1 MYEAIPTIVLRRIG
15 DETYSYRSWIRHGL
29 TEASRANLF
38 VRSGESLKGGNLI
51 AYSSELLLEYPE
63 LRPDVQLAENS
74 DFSEAFL
81 DSLCQFDFLWCCLS
95 LASVAEGSVSAAFYP
110 SCSAYHQHRVMPVV
124 HKIGASPESRRA
136 VFGEIAD
143 QDIADAI
150 ISVIESAHDQSWNYG
165 GWWSGARDL
174 PRSRWTRKNT
184 TISEFRSE

>member
-1 MYEAIPTIVLRRIG
+1 MAVGAAAVRGGMYEAIPTIVLRRIG

-95 LASVAEGSVSAAFYP
+95 LASVAERECFRGLLPKLLCVPSAQSHAR
-110 SCSAYHQHRVMPVV
+110 SS
-124 HKIGASPESRRA
+124 
-136 VFGEIAD
+136 
-143 QDIADAI
+143 QDR
-150 ISVIESAHDQSWNYG
+150 G
-165 GWWSGARDL
+165 
-174 PRSRWTRKNT
+174 
-184 TISEFRSE
+184 